1 MNVNYKRDLKA
12 LSTRLKNVL
21 PSLVSSEQTAYV
33 KDIFI
38 GETGTLISGII
49 EVTDLRKMEELL
61 AKMNIEKYFDS
72 LDRFFLMFFLKNGF
86 GESFMPW
93 IETVTKN

>member
-1 MNVNYKRDLKA
+1 MNVNYKRALKA

-38 GETGTLISGII
+38 GETDKLISGII
-49 EVTDLRKMEELL
+49 EVTDLRKMEEFL
-61 AKMNIEKYFDS
+61 AKMKYFDS
-72 LDRFFLMFFLKNGF
+72 LDHFFLMFFLKNGF